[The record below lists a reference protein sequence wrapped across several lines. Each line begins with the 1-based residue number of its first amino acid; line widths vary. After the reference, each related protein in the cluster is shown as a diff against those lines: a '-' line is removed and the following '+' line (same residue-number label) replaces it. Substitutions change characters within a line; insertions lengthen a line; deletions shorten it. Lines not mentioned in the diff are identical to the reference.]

1 MALRPGYS
9 GTTLRPPAEPAY
21 GLSNSHV
28 AWSQCSDYYPY
39 STSDSLTVNKPT
51 MTGYDAVW
59 FLGATG
65 QSQSGYANIT
75 YETAHT
81 NCGASDTCTD
91 TPSWTAT
98 GNTSEISF
106 LCNPCAVQTVG
117 GVARSNTFHDI
128 QLVVSIGGFSSD
140 PLPFTVYAPYEL
152 TCCNMTSNSAFFD
165 GFETTVTL
173 TLYDRFNDP
182 LVGLAYNES
191 FTATLIPDY
200 AGLSGWGQPTA
211 GGVAGGWVGSMGN
224 KWAPLMARVDLV
236 APLWRTRTALTR
248 KVRSLQLWRCTITRA
263 GKWAIQ

>member
-1 MALRPGYS
+1 MDGSTTIYWVNHLWRTASNNVDALAGTQIVGDYWYTWAGSISSTEQVGSTTIHTGYAGVGYGGNNGFIADGTAAGLQWDDSPSTS
-9 GTTLRPPAEPAY
+9 GAGAY

-165 GFETTVTL
+165 GFET
-173 TLYDRFNDP
+173 
-182 LVGLAYNES
+182 
-191 FTATLIPDY
+191 
-200 AGLSGWGQPTA
+200 
-211 GGVAGGWVGSMGN
+211 
-224 KWAPLMARVDLV
+224 
-236 APLWRTRTALTR
+236 
-248 KVRSLQLWRCTITRA
+248 QLH
-263 GKWAIQ
+263 

>member
-1 MALRPGYS
+1 MDALAGTQIVGDYWYTWAGSISSTEQVGSTTIHTGYAGVGYGGNNGFIADGTAAGLQWDDSPSTS
-9 GTTLRPPAEPAY
+9 GAGAY

-165 GFETTVTL
+165 GFET
-173 TLYDRFNDP
+173 
-182 LVGLAYNES
+182 
-191 FTATLIPDY
+191 
-200 AGLSGWGQPTA
+200 
-211 GGVAGGWVGSMGN
+211 
-224 KWAPLMARVDLV
+224 
-236 APLWRTRTALTR
+236 
-248 KVRSLQLWRCTITRA
+248 QLH
-263 GKWAIQ
+263 